1 MRIQSGSSAPCRLCG
16 ISYAIVSKKMMVTLK
31 QRKLGRYDTVM
42 GVVAH
47 RTGQGVVTKA
57 DFDSLLSP
65 SGG

>member
-1 MRIQSGSSAPCRLCG
+1 
-16 ISYAIVSKKMMVTLK
+16 MMVTLK